1 MRGERVYNIYTS
13 LCTCSH
19 RNNWFI
25 YVECVRVPL
34 ECSLLPVC
42 RSLHSLLPHSH
53 SHCLSVCL
61 CLHCLRNCPN
71 IAATHG
77 CRVQGIT
84 GGRGIVLLAIIELN
98 SKIWAIDLQAF
109 AIRGDTT
116 IKLTMAKHTRFCR
129 GKKRHRERGRGIIMG
144 ECYGITWNGNASNGA
159 RKLITSPERDTTRGR
174 EATVCEVSSSSKWSR
189 VSLTATATICWAA
202 LA

>member
-1 MRGERVYNIYTS
+1 MCSSSTRVF
-13 LCTCSH
+13 LA
-19 RNNWFI
+19 
-25 YVECVRVPL
+25 P
-34 ECSLLPVC
+34 
-42 RSLHSLLPHSH
+42 
-53 SHCLSVCL
+53 CLSFSALLTPSLSLSLSLPL
-61 CLHCLRNCPN
+61 CLFVFTLPTQLSKHCGHPRASCSK
-71 IAATHG
+71 HH
-77 CRVQGIT
+77 

-174 EATVCEVSSSSKWSR
+174 EATVCEVSSSSK
-189 VSLTATATICWAA
+189 
-202 LA
+202 